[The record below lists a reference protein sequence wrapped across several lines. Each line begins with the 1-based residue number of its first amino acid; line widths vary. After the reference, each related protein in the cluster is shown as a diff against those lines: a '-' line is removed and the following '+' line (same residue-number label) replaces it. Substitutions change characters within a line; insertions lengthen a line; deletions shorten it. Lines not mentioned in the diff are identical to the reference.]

1 MPDLSVIYSML
12 NAVVQWLHVSRLK
25 REKSG
30 RAVWHY
36 VVSSQLDIPAPGKLY
51 YSEAFLME
59 PS

>member
-1 MPDLSVIYSML
+1 ML